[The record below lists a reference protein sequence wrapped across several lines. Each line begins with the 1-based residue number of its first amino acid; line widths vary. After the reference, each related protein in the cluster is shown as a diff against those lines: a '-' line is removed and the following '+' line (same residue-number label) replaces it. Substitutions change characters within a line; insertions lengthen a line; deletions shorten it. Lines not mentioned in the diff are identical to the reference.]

1 MAVRQRQ
8 GIPAL
13 LIKAAGLLELRD
25 NARVYFPQ
33 SFDHPPLVR
42 STVKIRYANG
52 RISNARVVA
61 ITDRGDTIEI
71 VEDGRDWFLHKDSQ
85 TDYWIVA

>member
-1 MAVRQRQ
+1 MIQAT
-8 GIPAL
+8 
-13 LIKAAGLLELRD
+13 GLDELRD

-33 SFDHPPLVR
+33 SFTLPPRVR
-42 STVKIRYANG
+42 STVKIRYGNG
-52 RISNARVVA
+52 RLANARVVA

-71 VEDGRDWFLHKDSQ
+71 FVDGRDWFLHKDRE